1 MISHGIIDE
10 GRLIRAL
17 ADRVSKIDAEYAIK
31 NCDFAYW
38 VGPAKDFILE

>member
-1 MISHGIIDE
+1 MEIIKD
-10 GRLIRAL
+10 LITQFTPHHTKL
-17 ADRVSKIDAEYAIK
+17 VGYWQEQAIK